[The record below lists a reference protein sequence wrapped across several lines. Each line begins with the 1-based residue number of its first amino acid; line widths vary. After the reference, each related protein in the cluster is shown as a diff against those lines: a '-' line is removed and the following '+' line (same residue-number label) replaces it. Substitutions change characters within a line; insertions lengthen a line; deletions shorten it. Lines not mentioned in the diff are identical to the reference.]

1 MKALFSNGES
11 EDLTPYIRVARM
23 EIDFENYVMAYY
35 RFIMELPPALLV
47 KIQSD
52 RNKVV
57 FSYKIIYAGE
67 DVEDRRLIKTFQEQ
81 IILKPIMD
89 LNTPIDYSDDILRD
103 EEDNRLKLIRY
114 EFIAVSEE
122 VIKTNKP
129 VVSGIYRNVTVDEAV
144 LNMLGLFNN
153 RKIYYKPSENR
164 RKYKQLILSPGNV
177 YTNLKYIDRVY
188 GIYSSGIKIFNHDS
202 GLNILP
208 VEGMDP
214 KAVGSINIEIKFG
227 DNRNNHMPIETSSY
241 DEVDDKT
248 KVTNKVITTHINNVT
263 VSDNSKLSNEI
274 VGTDNYYFGMRDDGQ
289 FIKKYS
295 TEVEDRNGHFSK
307 IKTMEDVYD
316 NNYAISSELSK
327 GRKSEIVKL
336 TLSHVDITLEDTFKQ
351 FKLNF
356 NNNYYDYFSGTY
368 EIVSLKQE
376 IMVNDSENSMI
387 NHIILR
393 RKNPNT

>member
-1 MKALFSNGES
+1 MKSGEMSLAIKREGTTKKIFTPSMRALFSNGES

-57 FSYKIIYAGE
+57 FSYKIIYTGE

-89 LNTPIDYSDDILRD
+89 LNTPIDYSDDILRE

-227 DNRNNHMPIETSSY
+227 DN
-241 DEVDDKT
+241 
-248 KVTNKVITTHINNVT
+248 
-263 VSDNSKLSNEI
+263 
-274 VGTDNYYFGMRDDGQ
+274 
-289 FIKKYS
+289 
-295 TEVEDRNGHFSK
+295 
-307 IKTMEDVYD
+307 
-316 NNYAISSELSK
+316 
-327 GRKSEIVKL
+327 
-336 TLSHVDITLEDTFKQ
+336 
-351 FKLNF
+351 
-356 NNNYYDYFSGTY
+356 
-368 EIVSLKQE
+368 
-376 IMVNDSENSMI
+376 
-387 NHIILR
+387 
-393 RKNPNT
+393 